1 MTNVVSI
8 NTARKRR
15 STSYNQIKEVQ
26 SEVQQAILG
35 QCSLSDA
42 NVAEHSIILND
53 LDSLA
58 DDMLIRKL
66 ALIHRQEAD
75 RRSWTLEEEN
85 MAAEMEAAAY
95 LAFRAG
101 VPEEAIY
108 DLDHTPLSDALN
120 RAIQKVAATA

>member
-8 NTARKRR
+8 TTARKRR
-15 STSYNQIKEVQ
+15 STSYKEINDVQ
-26 SEVQQAILG
+26 TEVQQAILG
-35 QCSLSDA
+35 QRSLSDI
-42 NVAEHSIILND
+42 NVAEHSVILND
-53 LDSLA
+53 LDALA

-75 RRSWTLEEEN
+75 RRSWTLEEET
-85 MAAEMEAAAY
+85 MAAEMESAVY

-120 RAIQKVAATA
+120 RAITKVGATA

>member
-1 MTNVVSI
+1 MTSNVVSI
-8 NTARKRR
+8 STGRTRRTATR
-15 STSYNQIKEVQ
+15 NIKDVQ
-26 SEVQQAILG
+26 TEVQQAILG
-35 QCSLSDA
+35 QSSLSDT
-42 NVAEHSIILND
+42 NVAEHSVILND
-53 LDSLA
+53 LDALA

-75 RRSWTLEEEN
+75 RRSWTLEEET
-85 MAAEMEAAAY
+85 MAAEMESAVY

-120 RAIQKVAATA
+120 RAIAKVAATA